1 MVLDK
6 EIEISVLKNT
16 KLTEK
21 INIPELLEVL
31 ENPKDQPEK
40 YHGVFRVITL
50 KDGDKRIVWDKR
62 DFAQIIDAK
71 KMFDE
76 LLGKGLK
83 PYKVGINGKPTAEI
97 MNEFDQNA
105 EEIIFLPRNMVAG
118 G

>member
-1 MVLDK
+1 MVLER
-6 EIEISVLKNT
+6 EIEISILKNT
-16 KLTEK
+16 NLTEK
-21 INIPELLEVL
+21 IKIPETLEIL
-31 ENPKDQPEK
+31 ENPKDQPEEF
-40 YHGVFRVITL
+40 HGIFRIITS

-83 PYKVGINGKPTAEI
+83 PYKVGINGKSTAEI
-97 MNEFDQNA
+97 MNEFDQNS
-105 EEIIFLPRNMVAG
+105 EEIIFIPQNMIAG